1 MYSDDRDIDRAKDRH
16 ERDFERSRKVFPGVI
31 VSIAGSTTYDNLGPN
46 FTWVKVWGR
55 DESAIPAFNPTTL
68 KEANTPV
75 LIARYPKGPYRWE
88 ILSPNHNYLIETESI
103 ELSRITIG
111 PHGENHQVPTEAAP
125 GPDPTYTFQ
134 AALMPLKTVG
144 DGATLT
150 VKTYSYI
157 YMKGG
162 ARKYFAGIDT
172 DLTSSV
178 PGAGLKRKVLLYL
191 NKDSNLLVV
200 LDGTTISS
208 GSPLPAPEPAAPS
221 GVTVRESVFVD
232 LVNGQT
238 AITTAAD
245 IDDCRDFLDGDDEDT
260 SLDNPTAQGQ
270 VLVASEALLPIW
282 VTPVIDE
289 NGYWMSGDD
298 DQLVWE

>member
-1 MYSDDRDIDRAKDRH
+1 MYSDDRDINRARKNY
-16 ERDFERSRKVFPGVI
+16 ERDFERSRKVIPAVI
-31 VSIAGSTTYDNLGPN
+31 VSIASSTTPDNLGPN

-68 KEANTPV
+68 KEAGTPV
-75 LIARYPKGPYRWE
+75 LIARYPRGPYRWE

-111 PHGENHQVPTEAAP
+111 PHGENHQVPTDAAP
-125 GPDPTYTFQ
+125 GPDPAYTFQ

-150 VKTYSYI
+150 VKTYFYI

-162 ARKYFAGIDT
+162 ARKFFAGLDT

-191 NKDSNLLVV
+191 DKDSNLLVV
-200 LDGTTISS
+200 LEGATIAS

-221 GVTVRESVFVD
+221 GVTVRESAFVD

-238 AITTAAD
+238 SISTATD
-245 IDDCRDFLDGDDEDT
+245 INDCRDFLDGDDEDT
-260 SLDNPTAQGQ
+260 TLDTPTAEGQ
-270 VLVASEALLPIW
+270 VLMSDENLQPIW
-282 VTPVIDE
+282 ATPVISEDDA
-289 NGYWMSGDD
+289 WMVGDD
-298 DQLVWE
+298 DMLVIV